1 METEYGE
8 TTFYQI
14 INDEKRID
22 TDKGSSQSG
31 YRAGDGP
38 RQPDKDFPA
47 LAGSASGRIET
58 EQGMA
63 SHPSLAK
70 TIGHLHHQLAQQVLQ
85 VLTHE
90 LDAPDAP
97 AVSGVPPAWLQEVIV
112 FYHHHHIGICQLRL
126 TL

>member
-14 INDEKRID
+14 INDEKCID

-38 RQPDKDFPA
+38 CQPDKDFPA

-58 EQGMA
+58 EQEMA

-70 TIGHLHHQLAQQVLQ
+70 TRLVLLTPPRHRREHRIA
-85 VLTHE
+85 VLGKTK
-90 LDAPDAP
+90 A
-97 AVSGVPPAWLQEVIV
+97 
-112 FYHHHHIGICQLRL
+112 
-126 TL
+126 T